1 MIMEKN
7 CSLNPQKSRLQPIL
21 LKLITFS
28 NIFMAYTVPVLHSR
42 IEGMFFGTYRH
53 IPMHASNPLSK
64 VACIIGRNIKVLSAV
79 KKEIMDYQVNIND
92 TILKALIIDDE
103 TDICYLLSRLLKH
116 KNLETAYVNSLSDA
130 TDALKAENPEIIF
143 LDNHLPDGLGM
154 NYINFIKS
162 NYPASKIVMITAHD
176 SADDRARA
184 MEQGADLFIGKPF
197 TSDVIYKAVEALV

>member
-1 MIMEKN
+1 MN
-7 CSLNPQKSRLQPIL
+7 
-21 LKLITFS
+21 
-28 NIFMAYTVPVLHSR
+28 
-42 IEGMFFGTYRH
+42 
-53 IPMHASNPLSK
+53 
-64 VACIIGRNIKVLSAV
+64 
-79 KKEIMDYQVNIND
+79 YQVKIND

-116 KNLETAYVNSLSDA
+116 KNLETAYVNSLSAA
-130 TDALKAENPEIIF
+130 TNALKAEESPGIIF

-154 NYINFIKS
+154 NYINFIKINHPS
-162 NYPASKIVMITAHD
+162 SKIVMITAHD

>member
-1 MIMEKN
+1 LAVI
-7 CSLNPQKSRLQPIL
+7 LNFLLQG
-21 LKLITFS
+21 KRKAM
-28 NIFMAYTVPVLHSR
+28 NYEAH
-42 IEGMFFGTYRH
+42 
-53 IPMHASNPLSK
+53 
-64 VACIIGRNIKVLSAV
+64 
-79 KKEIMDYQVNIND
+79 IND

-116 KNLETAYVNSLSDA
+116 KNLETAYVNSLSAA
-130 TDALKAENPEIIF
+130 TTALKQENPEIIF

-176 SADDRARA
+176 SADDREKA
-184 MEQGADLFIGKPF
+184 MAQGADFFIGKPF

>member
-1 MIMEKN
+1 MQAGSFKVNNI
-7 CSLNPQKSRLQPIL
+7 QKYFKGRP
-21 LKLITFS
+21 
-28 NIFMAYTVPVLHSR
+28 NRACTVFLP

-53 IPMHASNPLSK
+53 ISR
-64 VACIIGRNIKVLSAV
+64 ACIQSLAGLYASLAEILKFHLQV
-79 KKEIMDYQVNIND
+79 KKEIMNYHLNIND

-116 KNLETAYVNSLSDA
+116 KNLETAYVNSLSAA
-130 TDALKAENPEIIF
+130 TNALKNEESPEIIF

-154 NYINFIKS
+154 NYINFIKANHPS
-162 NYPASKIVMITAHD
+162 SKIVMITAHD